1 MTSQALTTTRD
12 RDHDATL
19 MEQVLLGGNLSAL
32 TPMQRLSYYRTVCDS
47 LGLNPLTK
55 PFDYLTLNGKLVLYA
70 KKDAT
75 DQLRKKHN
83 VSIIRLERDKIE
95 GVYTVTAYAR
105 TADGREDSS
114 IGAVN
119 IDGLRGEALANAV
132 MKAETKAKRRVTLS
146 ICGLGMLDETEID
159 SIPNAAPVAVDT
171 STGEI
176 VDAPPSKRSHAALDH
191 AHDHDPDPDPASIPA
206 QAVPFIE
213 ALRAAGAGHG
223 INNPRDLQDLF
234 VAYWPGWGWNAL
246 KNDAQRLAAW
256 KYALHATAQPA
267 TATAA

>member
-1 MTSQALTTTRD
+1 MTTQALTATR
-12 RDHDATL
+12 HDDAAL
-19 MEQVLLGGNLSAL
+19 MEQVLLGGNLANL
-32 TPMQRLSYYRTVCDS
+32 TPAQRLSYYRAVCDS
-47 LGLNPLTK
+47 IGLNPLTK

-75 DQLRKKHN
+75 DQLRHRRG

-146 ICGLGMLDETEID
+146 ICGLGMLDETEVD
-159 SIPNAAPVAVDT
+159 SIPNAAPVTVDT
-171 STGEI
+171 ATGEI
-176 VDAPPSKRSHAALDH
+176 INAAPVRPRAALEAEWVGLVDK
-191 AHDHDPDPDPASIPA
+191 AEALGIPLHSA
-206 QAVPFIE
+206 DITGKSDATLARWVD
-213 ALRAAGAGHG
+213 ALRAKV
-223 INNPRDLQDLF
+223 Q
-234 VAYWPGWGWNAL
+234 
-246 KNDAQRLAAW
+246 AAET
-256 KYALHATAQPA
+256 LPA
-267 TATAA
+267 DATAA